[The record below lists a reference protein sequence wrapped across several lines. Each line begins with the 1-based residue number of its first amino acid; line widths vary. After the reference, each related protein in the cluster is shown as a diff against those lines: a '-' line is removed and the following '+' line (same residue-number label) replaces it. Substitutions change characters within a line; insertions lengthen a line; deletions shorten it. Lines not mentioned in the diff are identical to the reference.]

1 MRERFNRAWR
11 QEPWWAEFWAGGGL
25 LLWAAVTIYSDGL
38 ITYRVA
44 YQGALEVMP
53 SWAWIWGAIAIACW
67 QLGALAMDNK
77 SARWWGAG
85 IAAMWILAMGAIT
98 AQDFGIFPTW
108 SLYLQLAS
116 PNIASL
122 FLLRFHRHAV

>member
-1 MRERFNRAWR
+1 MRDRLNRAWR

-25 LLWAAVTIYSDGL
+25 LLWAGVTVYSGGL
-38 ITYRVA
+38 KYREQ
-44 YQGALEVMP
+44 YIGALEVMP
-53 SWAWIWGAIAIACW
+53 SWAWVAGAVVIACW
-67 QLGALAMDNK
+67 QLWALALDHK

-116 PNIASL
+116 PNVASL